1 MSLPW
6 NVSSGQFIATSAE
19 VTKLMQQSYANP
31 EVPPRD
37 LTQLH
42 LYTDGSCT
50 DPTQTTIML
59 SAGAVNQMIS
69 DFDCVTIKA
78 NIVPGLEQSS
88 ARAELYAGIMALE
101 VGYRVAIYTDYQLL
115 HDRLNEFLRGNK
127 PNSRWSNHDLWEILH
142 DLTRTRNDLVTIH
155 KVKAHNNWQL
165 LEGEIR
171 VQAWQNEQVDKAAKR
186 TVHESPLFPKYLKIT
201 KILKEQ
207 ELATM
212 KYCDFLYSTAMDFFK
227 TKRVKGEYRE
237 KFDVELL
244 TVKGPGNKLPTDLTL
259 LEELVTG
266 ETRFPVAFLE
276 KIVKWSSLLSWG
288 HDNMKNTIY
297 DNIAWVELYI
307 DFLISQQ
314 MHSPVKLPHHNP
326 KKAGHFV
333 LRTHPL
339 GQHMTPCLGT
349 DVYTFISAVKF
360 LTRKHVI
367 SLPPTVAKATTSKLL
382 GLSENYA
389 GLNTR
394 PRLVANLKAARWLQ
408 KTIIH
413 QGAAHSSLNF
423 VIGSMPE

>member
-1 MSLPW
+1 MRRFLLPKK
-6 NVSSGQFIATSAE
+6 GQKEMMCCFFFQTFSNDFDMIYVALRHAFFPRVPDPLTKPTPVPCFLRSVRILMRRGVNFSNPTCVGATRI
-19 VTKLMQQSYANP
+19 LGGN
-31 EVPPRD
+31 
-37 LTQLH
+37 
-42 LYTDGSCT
+42 
-50 DPTQTTIML
+50 
-59 SAGAVNQMIS
+59 AVNTLKPKQ
-69 DFDCVTIKA
+69 
-78 NIVPGLEQSS
+78 
-88 ARAELYAGIMALE
+88 MALE